1 METPQHGTQRV
12 STGILSKS
20 ERAFFQGDHDV
31 QDPDGYR
38 RNARHRARKRM
49 EQIEQDLE
57 VLREAGE
64 DDIVAEFYENFGR
77 VGRLE
82 QEIEELRAK
91 LENTDE

>member
-1 METPQHGTQRV
+1 METPQQGTQRV

-20 ERAFFQGDHDV
+20 ERAFFRDEHDV

-49 EQIEQDLE
+49 EQIEEDLE

-64 DDIVAEFYENFGR
+64 DDIVAEFYETFGR

-91 LENTDE
+91 LKDEE